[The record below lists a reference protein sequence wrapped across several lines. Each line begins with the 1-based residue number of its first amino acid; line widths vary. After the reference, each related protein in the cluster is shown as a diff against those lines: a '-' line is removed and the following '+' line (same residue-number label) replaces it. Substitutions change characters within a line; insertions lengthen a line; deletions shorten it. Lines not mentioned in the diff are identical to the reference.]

1 MLVTLRGQRVEH
13 KIVKRSHDTKIQMH
27 ADWLVGN

>member
-13 KIVKRSHDTKIQMH
+13 KKVKRRDDTKIQMH
-27 ADWLVGN
+27 ISKVQFP

>member
-13 KIVKRSHDTKIQMH
+13 KIVKRKDDTKIQMH

>member
-13 KIVKRSHDTKIQMH
+13 KIVKRRDDTKIQMH
-27 ADWLVGN
+27 IGKV

>member
-27 ADWLVGN
+27 IGKV